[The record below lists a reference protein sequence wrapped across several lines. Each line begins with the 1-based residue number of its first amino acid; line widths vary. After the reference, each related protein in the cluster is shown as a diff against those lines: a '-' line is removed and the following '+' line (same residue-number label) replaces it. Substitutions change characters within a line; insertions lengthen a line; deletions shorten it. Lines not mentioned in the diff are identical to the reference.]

1 MTTLGGIE
9 PYKPRH
15 ISRLGL
21 WTFADWQFKV
31 YAIAGHKSKS
41 GEAPLD
47 QSLISEART
56 YLESNL
62 KTISATPHYGHGF
75 IIIHEWDRSEKWLLI
90 HWWTDGCIC
99 RQILAGAA
107 GLDSNSFKPVSPDLF
122 ACVYELIPIDFESRA
137 WTSTVLSGKSTEAY
151 LEKWLPDGAY

>member
-1 MTTLGGIE
+1 MTELSGVE

-15 ISRLGL
+15 VARLGI
-21 WTFADWQFKV
+21 WAVRDWQFKV
-31 YAIAGHKSKS
+31 YSIAGHGPKPDGS
-41 GEAPLD
+41 PLD
-47 QSLISEART
+47 NDLIWEARS

-62 KTISATPHYGHGF
+62 DRLSATPHYGHGF

-107 GLDSNSFKPVSPDLF
+107 GLDSNTFRPVSPDLF
-122 ACVYELIPIDFESRA
+122 ACVYELVPIDFESRA
-137 WTSTVLSGKSTEAY
+137 WTATVLSGKSTGAY
-151 LEKWLPDGAY
+151 LENWLPDGAY